1 MISKNKWKFLGDL
14 KFGILTWAWGQNI
27 KHSFAIALG
36 NL

>member
-1 MISKNKWKFLGDL
+1 MISKNKWKLLSNL

-27 KHSFAIALG
+27 KHYFAIALS